1 VRQQGPGIPPPR
13 GRIVALAVL
22 FEGGMVVLWL
32 VLAEYLGIVP
42 GNQGAATVQALAAGV
57 AATLPL
63 LPLLWWMSRSRLG
76 PLRRMMREVDE
87 VLVPLLSRLTV
98 ADYALIA
105 LLAGIGEEGVFRG
118 ILQEGLSWKLPMP
131 VAVAAAS
138 AVFGMLHF
146 ITPAYALLAGIMG
159 AYLGALYVLSGNLLV
174 PITVHALYDFIA
186 LLYLLRWR

>member
-1 VRQQGPGIPPPR
+1 M
-13 GRIVALAVL
+13 ALALL

-32 VLAEYLGIVP
+32 VVAEFLGIVP
-42 GNQGAATVQALAAGV
+42 GAQGAATVGALVTGA

-63 LPLLWWMSRSRLG
+63 LPLLWWVSRSRLG
-76 PLRRMMREVDE
+76 PLRAMMREVDE

-118 ILQEGLSWKLPMP
+118 LLQEGLSWSLPVP
-131 VAVAAAS
+131 AAVVAAS
-138 AVFGMLHF
+138 TVFGMLHF
-146 ITPAYALLAGIMG
+146 ITPAYALLAGILG
-159 AYLGALYVLSGNLLV
+159 VYLGALYVLTGNLLV

>member
-1 VRQQGPGIPPPR
+1 
-13 GRIVALAVL
+13 VALAVL

-32 VLAEYLGIVP
+32 VLAEFLGIVP
-42 GNQGAATVQALAAGV
+42 GNQGTATVQALAAGV

-63 LPLLWWMSRSRLG
+63 LPLLWWISKSRLG

-138 AVFGMLHF
+138 VVFGMLHF

-159 AYLGALYVLSGNLLV
+159 AYLGALYALSGNLLV

>member
-1 VRQQGPGIPPPR
+1 
-13 GRIVALAVL
+13 
-22 FEGGMVVLWL
+22 
-32 VLAEYLGIVP
+32 
-42 GNQGAATVQALAAGV
+42 
-57 AATLPL
+57 
-63 LPLLWWMSRSRLG
+63 
-76 PLRRMMREVDE
+76 MMREVDE

-138 AVFGMLHF
+138 VVFGMLHF

-159 AYLGALYVLSGNLLV
+159 AYLGALYALSGNLLV

>member
-1 VRQQGPGIPPPR
+1 MRQKGPGIPAPR

-32 VLAEYLGIVP
+32 VLAEFLGIVP

-63 LPLLWWMSRSRLG
+63 LPLLWWISKSRLG

-138 AVFGMLHF
+138 VVFGMLHF

-159 AYLGALYVLSGNLLV
+159 AYLGALYALSGNLLV

>member
-1 VRQQGPGIPPPR
+1 M
-13 GRIVALAVL
+13 ALAVL
-22 FEGGMVVLWL
+22 FEGGMVLLWL
-32 VLAEYLGIVP
+32 VAAGFLGIVP
-42 GNQGAATVQALAAGV
+42 GNQGAATVQALVTGT

-63 LPLLWWMSRSRLG
+63 LPLLWWISRSRLG
-76 PLRRMMREVDE
+76 PLRAMMREVDE

-118 ILQEGLSWKLPMP
+118 VLQEGLSLSLPVP
-131 VAVAAAS
+131 VAIVAAS
-138 AVFGMLHF
+138 AVFGLLHF
-146 ITPAYALLAGIMG
+146 ITPAYALFAGLMG
-159 AYLGALYVLSGNLLV
+159 AYLGVLYVLTGNLLV

>member
-1 VRQQGPGIPPPR
+1 M
-13 GRIVALAVL
+13 ALALL

-32 VLAEYLGIVP
+32 VLAELLGIVAAE
-42 GNQGAATVQALAAGV
+42 QGAATVQALATGV

-63 LPLLWWMSRSRLG
+63 LPLLWWISKSSLG
-76 PLRRMMREVDE
+76 PLRAMMREVDE

-118 ILQEGLSWKLPMP
+118 ILQEGLSWSVPLPL
-131 VAVAAAS
+131 AVAGAS
-138 AVFGMLHF
+138 TVFGLLHF
-146 ITPAYALLAGIMG
+146 ITPAYALFAGAMG
-159 AYLGALYVLSGNLLV
+159 AYLGLLYVVSGNLLV

>member
-1 VRQQGPGIPPPR
+1 MRRKGPGVPVSR
-13 GRIVALAVL
+13 GRIMALAL
-22 FEGGMVVLWL
+22 FFEGGMVVLWL
-32 VLAEYLGIVP
+32 VLAELMGIVP
-42 GNQGAATVQALAAGV
+42 GEQGAATLQALGTGV

-63 LPLLWWMSRSRLG
+63 LPLLWWISKSSLG
-76 PLRRMMREVDE
+76 PLRAMMREVDE

-118 ILQEGLSWKLPMP
+118 ILQEGLSWSLPLP
-131 VAVAAAS
+131 LAVAAAS
-138 AVFGMLHF
+138 VIFGLLHF
-146 ITPAYALLAGIMG
+146 ITPAYALFAGAMG
-159 AYLGALYVLSGNLLV
+159 AYLGLLYVVTGNLLV